1 MKRAI
6 STILFFTIIFTL
18 SFSAIAKDDNNTIDN
33 TIERGRVFLSKL
45 DTLLQRY
52 SNIEP
57 KDTTLNLQMTDADSQ
72 TYKSSRLVV
81 LGDSDEPLNNDFGAV
96 EKVEGYA
103 GLHILQYNNEDEAT
117 FAYNGLKSNS
127 IIRYIEYDF
136 QYYTEDTIDEAK
148 LTASSSM
155 DQWNCWG
162 VNVVF
167 SQLAMQEIS
176 DFHIETSPVVVAIL
190 DSGLNVNHN
199 AIDATRIIL
208 PNDSDYDIYGHGT
221 AVASI
226 IQHNTPSNVQ
236 LYPIK
241 VLEDNGK
248 VENSKIVTII
258 NLFRDSQL
266 SSEEDS
272 IRADIMNISI
282 NSTTG
287 LESKIF
293 EEAVSAV
300 VDSGTIVVASSGNN
314 YASAKNHPPANVKKA
329 IVVAGSIEGNTPY
342 SPSNRGGTVDLAAPG
357 QDVLCADA
365 ENGKA
370 TGLILKSGTSFSAP
384 FVSAAAAI
392 LKSIDSSLS
401 PSEVENILKRT
412 VTPWSGTYTS
422 YGTGIVNF
430 VNMLNPYRIDSPTV
444 NVDWDTNTV
453 TLTTPESVPNAEIYY
468 TLDGTEPTKDTG
480 IRYTEPIVVERRVE
494 KIKIIA
500 CISGELPSK
509 VVNYVLCV
517 SA

>member
-1 MKRAI
+1 M
-6 STILFFTIIFTL
+6 F
-18 SFSAIAKDDNNTIDN
+18 
-33 TIERGRVFLSKL
+33 FLSKL

-208 PNDSDYDIYGHGT
+208 PNDSDYDIYGHGA

-272 IRADIMNISI
+272 IRADIR
-282 NSTTG
+282 
-287 LESKIF
+287 F
-293 EEAVSAV
+293 
-300 VDSGTIVVASSGNN
+300 
-314 YASAKNHPPANVKKA
+314 
-329 IVVAGSIEGNTPY
+329 
-342 SPSNRGGTVDLAAPG
+342 
-357 QDVLCADA
+357 
-365 ENGKA
+365 
-370 TGLILKSGTSFSAP
+370 GLI
-384 FVSAAAAI
+384 
-392 LKSIDSSLS
+392 
-401 PSEVENILKRT
+401 
-412 VTPWSGTYTS
+412 
-422 YGTGIVNF
+422 
-430 VNMLNPYRIDSPTV
+430 
-444 NVDWDTNTV
+444 
-453 TLTTPESVPNAEIYY
+453 
-468 TLDGTEPTKDTG
+468 
-480 IRYTEPIVVERRVE
+480 
-494 KIKIIA
+494 
-500 CISGELPSK
+500 
-509 VVNYVLCV
+509 
-517 SA
+517 

>member
-1 MKRAI
+1 
-6 STILFFTIIFTL
+6 
-18 SFSAIAKDDNNTIDN
+18 
-33 TIERGRVFLSKL
+33 
-45 DTLLQRY
+45 
-52 SNIEP
+52 
-57 KDTTLNLQMTDADSQ
+57 
-72 TYKSSRLVV
+72 
-81 LGDSDEPLNNDFGAV
+81 
-96 EKVEGYA
+96 
-103 GLHILQYNNEDEAT
+103 
-117 FAYNGLKSNS
+117 
-127 IIRYIEYDF
+127 
-136 QYYTEDTIDEAK
+136 
-148 LTASSSM
+148 
-155 DQWNCWG
+155 
-162 VNVVF
+162 
-167 SQLAMQEIS
+167 
-176 DFHIETSPVVVAIL
+176 
-190 DSGLNVNHN
+190 
-199 AIDATRIIL
+199 
-208 PNDSDYDIYGHGT
+208 
-221 AVASI
+221 
-226 IQHNTPSNVQ
+226 
-236 LYPIK
+236 
-241 VLEDNGK
+241 
-248 VENSKIVTII
+248 
-258 NLFRDSQL
+258 
-266 SSEEDS
+266 
-272 IRADIMNISI
+272 MNISI
-282 NSTTG
+282 NSTTV

-342 SPSNRGGTVDLAAPG
+342 SPSNRGTVDLAAPG

-509 VVNYVLCV
+509 VVNYVLKFSPRKWNIRYKATEQLELPNVGMKVLSWSSSDSTIV
-517 SA
+517 SVDSTGKITAHKAGEAVVRAKIAQSRYIEYEVKVEYAWWQWLIIILLFGWLWYI